1 MVCSFFLPSVG
12 DKLIAKICQVV
23 IESFKKISFVI
34 DVVSLEYD
42 EVTDE
47 KASSHQ
53 QRLTWFS
60 LIQYFCLNKHKCFL
74 TSVFLHKWVE
84 YHPPKANSQGTV
96 YVTQYRQSL

>member
-1 MVCSFFLPSVG
+1 MVCSFTLPSVG

-47 KASSHQ
+47 KAQTSFISPAK
-53 QRLTWFS
+53 TD
-60 LIQYFCLNKHKCFL
+60 LI
-74 TSVFLHKWVE
+74 
-84 YHPPKANSQGTV
+84 
-96 YVTQYRQSL
+96 